1 MAPDH
6 TLQFESG
13 DLNICPEL
21 GEVRNSRGESARLA
35 PVSMKVLMLLIGRAG
50 QVVSRS
56 EVFETVWK
64 NQVIGDDTLTR
75 AISDIRGLLRQL
87 SAHDAFIETI
97 PKRGYRWIA
106 QVRQVAIDRP
116 ANGAPSATALPRRP
130 WHRRAP
136 IRWLWRGLAYAAVL
150 VLIASAGV
158 SLMERFARPGLPVVA
173 VLPTQAEA
181 SQRELAARIEEQI
194 SAYLIRLDRVAL
206 LSRTA
211 IESRPSNPFPYF
223 YYEFGARWL
232 VESELRLRSGQIS
245 LSIALVDARTGIVLF
260 QSTELLDEED
270 RPGTAD
276 IEDVFKPLAGF
287 IVSQQ
292 AP

>member
-1 MAPDH
+1 
-6 TLQFESG
+6 
-13 DLNICPEL
+13 
-21 GEVRNSRGESARLA
+21 
-35 PVSMKVLMLLIGRAG
+35 ML
-50 QVVSRS
+50 
-56 EVFETVWK
+56 
-64 NQVIGDDTLTR
+64 
-75 AISDIRGLLRQL
+75 
-87 SAHDAFIETI
+87 
-97 PKRGYRWIA
+97 
-106 QVRQVAIDRP
+106 
-116 ANGAPSATALPRRP
+116 
-130 WHRRAP
+130 
-136 IRWLWRGLAYAAVL
+136 WLWRGLAYAAVL
-150 VLIASAGV
+150 VLIASGGV

-181 SQRELAARIEEQI
+181 SQRELAARIEAQI